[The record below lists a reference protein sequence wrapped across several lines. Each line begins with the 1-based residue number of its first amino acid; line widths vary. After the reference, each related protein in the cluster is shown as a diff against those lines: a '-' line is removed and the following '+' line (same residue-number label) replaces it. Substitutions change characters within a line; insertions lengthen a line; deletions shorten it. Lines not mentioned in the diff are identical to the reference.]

1 MHSFSASSNGRTHK
15 NRHADPGTGQR
26 KPARIGRPARLLNQ
40 LFVGLI
46 RAYRY
51 ILSPWIGQHCRFYPS
66 CSHYA
71 IEALETHGPAKGL
84 YLTLRRLLRCH
95 PWHPGGADPVP
106 HACHRDD

>member
-1 MHSFSASSNGRTHK
+1 MHSFSASSKGRMHTEPHS
-15 NRHADPGTGQR
+15 GQGQPVR
-26 KPARIGRPARLLNQ
+26 TSGLAWLLNRLLI
-40 LFVGLI
+40 GLI
-46 RAYRY
+46 HGYRY

-66 CSHYA
+66 CSCYA
-71 IEALETHGPAKGL
+71 IEALETHGPAKGS